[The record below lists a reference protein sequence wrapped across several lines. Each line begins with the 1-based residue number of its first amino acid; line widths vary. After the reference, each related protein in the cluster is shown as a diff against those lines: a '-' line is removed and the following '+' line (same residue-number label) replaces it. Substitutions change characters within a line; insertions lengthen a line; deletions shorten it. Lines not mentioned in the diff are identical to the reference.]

1 MDATKLLGLAA
12 LFAFTVFVGHELYKW
27 ATGPA
32 NSSQAQKAKLALTAD
47 PRNLS
52 GTHWRGQ
59 WDGPAPDDHTYGD
72 SSVELVIKVGDPISG
87 RLEADAIHP
96 YIRFA
101 ATYSKY
107 DANHL
112 HMTPNS
118 EDAVNFDAYLTNPEA
133 TEMQG
138 TYNYPRGSARFT
150 IRRVMKSR

>member
-1 MDATKLLGLAA
+1 MDATQRLAIVA
-12 LFAFTVFVGHELYKW
+12 VLAFGAVVLHELYKW

-96 YIRFA
+96 VLHFA
-101 ATYSKY
+101 ASYSKY

-150 IRRVMKSR
+150 ISRVTKSR